1 MWILKKVVPWKP
13 VIATLISQQTTK
25 ELNEKK
31 LHKTPPLDERQE
43 LHKIPRLQ
51 NIDLNLLTITF
62 HLSLF
67 TKPAP
72 L

>member
-1 MWILKKVVPWKP
+1 M
-13 VIATLISQQTTK
+13 
-25 ELNEKK
+25 
-31 LHKTPPLDERQE
+31 KTPPLDERQE
-43 LHKIPRLQ
+43 LHKILRLQ